1 MVMRLDWRILL
12 WVCFH
17 GHRLNTPSQ
26 LRAGMNVLGW
36 VLTVVADLKVKLNI
50 AIEIRDNIDQLCIGS
65 SYYIF
70 LEKLVPVFMKLLEG
84 PPVFMSLAW
93 EHVC

>member
-1 MVMRLDWRILL
+1 MVMRLDWKILL

-17 GHRLNTPSQ
+17 SHSLNSIANSRGNECLRLYADS
-26 LRAGMNVLGW
+26 
-36 VLTVVADLKVKLNI
+36 VADLKVKLNI
-50 AIEIRDNIDQLCIGS
+50 AIEIRDNIDQLCTGS
-65 SYYIF
+65 SYYTF

-93 EHVC
+93 EHVR